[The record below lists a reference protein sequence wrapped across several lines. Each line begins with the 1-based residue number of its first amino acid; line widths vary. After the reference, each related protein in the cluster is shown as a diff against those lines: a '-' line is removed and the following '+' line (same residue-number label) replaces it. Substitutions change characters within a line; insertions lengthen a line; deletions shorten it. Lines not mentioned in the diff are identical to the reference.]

1 MSAYIPLHNYSHYSL
16 LLGLSKHKEIAT
28 RCLEIGATS
37 CAITDNGSISGCV
50 SFYKE
55 MITNN
60 IKPILGC
67 ELNIIE
73 NDKLSKIILL
83 CKNLEAWKNLIR
95 IVSITNSK
103 EFFDKKPRIDLD
115 NLSKIV
121 SNQHFICITGYY
133 DSTLWNIS
141 LSDSYEDNAKNH
153 IDKLKS
159 IFGNNVY
166 IEINRIEENNTDI
179 TNKINQIAI
188 SNSIKTIAGIETYYC
203 NKQDAADQKILLCS
217 NLKTTLPEISKKV
230 LSNTDTGFNRFFN
243 SDNFYIIDNDLAKS
257 LYSEE
262 ELNNTIEIANMCES
276 YSPLSK
282 PILPKFPYPE
292 KYSSASEYLRDL
304 CRQGWKEK
312 IQNIIPQDK
321 QQVYVDRIKHE
332 LEVLDGAGLSS
343 YFLIVRDIL
352 SFVRDNKWLPGP
364 GRGSA
369 AGCLVSYLIGITNID
384 PIKYELLF
392 ERFYSDGRNVTEHVS
407 FPEFSLK
414 DFTPGV

>member
-1 MSAYIPLHNYSHYSL
+1 MSSYIPLHNYTHHSL
-16 LLGLSKHKEIAT
+16 LLGLSKHKEIAN
-28 RCLEIGATS
+28 RCMQIGAKS
-37 CAITDNGSISGCV
+37 CAITDNGTISGCV

-55 MITNN
+55 MINN
-60 IKPILGC
+60 DIKPILGC
-67 ELNIIE
+67 ELNIYE
-73 NDKLSKIILL
+73 NDNISKLILL
-83 CKNLEAWKNLIR
+83 CKNLNAWKNLIK

-103 EFFDKKPRIDLD
+103 EFYDKKPRIDLD
-115 NLSKIV
+115 NLSKLI
-121 SNQHFICITGYY
+121 SGDHFICITGYY
-133 DSTLWNIS
+133 DSTLWNS
-141 LSDSYEDNAKNH
+141 LLSNEENAKQH
-153 IDKLKS
+153 INKLES
-159 IFGNNVY
+159 IFGNNIY
-166 IEINRIEENNTDI
+166 IEINKIEQSISNTTKRIQ
-179 TNKINQIAI
+179 QIA
-188 SNSIKTIAGIETYYC
+188 SDNKIKTIAGVESYYC
-203 NKQDAADQKILLCS
+203 NKEDAADQKILLCS

-230 LSNTDTGFNRFFN
+230 LSNIDTGFNRFFN
-243 SDNFYIIDNDLAKS
+243 SDNFYIIDNNLAES
-257 LYSEE
+257 IYSKE
-262 ELNNTIEIANMCES
+262 ELENTVEIANMCES

-292 KYSSASEYLRDL
+292 KYSSESEYLRDL

-312 IQNIIPQDK
+312 IQNIIPQD
-321 QQVYVDRIKHE
+321 QQQIYVDRIKHE

-352 SFVRDNKWLPGP
+352 SFVRSNNWLPGP

-384 PIKYELLF
+384 PIKYDLLF